1 METPKEII
9 GRPWD
14 DEELHYELIRREF
27 DKFNPG
33 KLKSYTLKFERMGG
47 QDMQRVIFNK
57 DEGWEFTVV
66 AERKDM
72 CLTNPQWG
80 IDWPHAAEG
89 SSAAEGT
96 QPADA
101 SADTTTAA
109 TGAPVDT
116 DNLRDLLSEGAAGTN
131 KIPDFMDCVKD
142 PKQLIDELL
151 RAEKAGEEPNLANIE
166 LLDET
171 EKGTKNDSRWTGLSV
186 DHEFLS
192 FLKSA
197 YATSKGPDE
206 ERAAQ
211 GGAPGVLG

>member
-1 METPKEII
+1 MASDSLATSIEDTPPPAPEVKTGQEGVETPST
-9 GRPWD
+9 D
-14 DEELHYELIRREF
+14 DGEHMTRGQKKRAKDKRKKLAKKALIAQA
-27 DKFNPG
+27 
-33 KLKSYTLKFERMGG
+33 SS
-47 QDMQRVIFNK
+47 
-57 DEGWEFTVV
+57 
-66 AERKDM
+66 
-72 CLTNPQWG
+72 
-80 IDWPHAAEG
+80 AAEG
-89 SSAAEGT
+89 SSAAET

-131 KIPDFMDCVKD
+131 KIPDFMDRVKD

-186 DHEFLS
+186 DHKFLS
-192 FLKSA
+192 FLK
-197 YATSKGPDE
+197 
-206 ERAAQ
+206 AAQ

>member
-80 IDWPHAAEG
+80 IDWP
-89 SSAAEGT
+89 
-96 QPADA
+96 Q
-101 SADTTTAA
+101 
-109 TGAPVDT
+109 
-116 DNLRDLLSEGAAGTN
+116 
-131 KIPDFMDCVKD
+131 
-142 PKQLIDELL
+142 
-151 RAEKAGEEPNLANIE
+151 
-166 LLDET
+166 
-171 EKGTKNDSRWTGLSV
+171 
-186 DHEFLS
+186 
-192 FLKSA
+192 
-197 YATSKGPDE
+197 Y
-206 ERAAQ
+206 
-211 GGAPGVLG
+211 